1 MTAPPP
7 QRSWGGKRIWHSDA
21 KCHAPRP
28 GVDLRCSG
36 RGYVRSAG
44 AGPQPEL
51 GPVAAGQSQPLRTRL
66 PGRLSHLRARHDLSR
81 GTLVVGGIG
90 RAGDVSDRRDAALAI
105 RQVQGERTRVAPD
118 HLQLRRHPRSGDPAL
133 LDRRLSPLRDAL
145 FDAVDQGG
153 AVLHSRARA
162 DPVSRGRRA
171 GLGHLALAAQDLCR
185 QGTARECG
193 GFRHR
198 RGLRRRLQEARLPA
212 VGHVRGLCWRG
223 RHLHR
228 LDRHLGAGRI
238 VLRADRHPAV
248 GSGVAMTTAQGL
260 PKLVAALAIVAFA
273 LLPTAGLPA
282 FYDSFFYLVFFWVSL
297 STSWALLSGF
307 AGYFS
312 LGHAAFFGVGMYT
325 TATLTTKFGVP
336 FLLTIPAAAAIPALL
351 GVGIGAV
358 VFRLR
363 RLRGELFAL
372 LTLAVTFVIGTIIL
386 NTPIDGGGGVFM
398 SAVPLPHLM
407 STPTGTIY
415 ILGFALCVLTL
426 AIAWWVAHSRLG
438 MGLFAI
444 YDDEDVAEAK
454 GVPTFRYKLLA
465 IALSAGIAGAVGGIH
480 AMYVG
485 FLTVAGTFEL
495 TVPLY
500 VVLMS
505 VLGGSRHWLGP
516 AVGATA
522 ITTLL
527 YAFIS
532 GGEAMV
538 GRAIVGLILIL
549 AILWLPDGVIP
560 AIQHRL
566 KRRRTA
572 PVRILAEVVPV
583 VPATIQPIGE
593 RHILEVRGV
602 VKRFGGLEAL
612 AGVDLDVREGEIFG
626 LVGPNG
632 SGKTTLINVISG
644 HYPLSSGTIA
654 VDGVAIGSLAAH
666 EIARRGVARTYQI
679 PRPFVNM
686 SVLDNVALAATFGGP
701 VRTQA
706 EIRDEAMH
714 WIGFTGLG
722 GKEQALPAELN
733 LHERKFLELARALAA
748 RPKLLLL
755 DEVLSGLNPSEID
768 NAIRLVRAIRAQRA
782 TIVFVEH
789 LMRAVVELSDRIAVL
804 NEGKLFA
811 LGAPREVMRDPRVVS
826 IYLGKAYAA

>member
-1 MTAPPP
+1 MTA
-7 QRSWGGKRIWHSDA
+7 
-21 KCHAPRP
+21 
-28 GVDLRCSG
+28 
-36 RGYVRSAG
+36 
-44 AGPQPEL
+44 
-51 GPVAAGQSQPLRTRL
+51 
-66 PGRLSHLRARHDLSR
+66 
-81 GTLVVGGIG
+81 
-90 RAGDVSDRRDAALAI
+90 RRDLPKAAAALA
-105 RQVQGERTRVAPD
+105 
-118 HLQLRRHPRSGDPAL
+118 L
-133 LDRRLSPLRDAL
+133 
-145 FDAVDQGG
+145 
-153 AVLHSRARA
+153 
-162 DPVSRGRRA
+162 
-171 GLGHLALAAQDLCR
+171 
-185 QGTARECG
+185 
-193 GFRHR
+193 
-198 RGLRRRLQEARLPA
+198 
-212 VGHVRGLCWRG
+212 
-223 RHLHR
+223 
-228 LDRHLGAGRI
+228 
-238 VLRADRHPAV
+238 
-248 GSGVAMTTAQGL
+248 
-260 PKLVAALAIVAFA
+260 VAFA

-282 FYDSFFYLVFFWVSL
+282 FYDSFFYLVFFWISL
-297 STSWALLSGF
+297 ATSWTLLSGF

-325 TATLTTKFGVP
+325 TATLTTKFQVP
-336 FLLTIPAAAAIPALL
+336 FLATVPAAAAVAALL

-372 LTLAVTFVIGTIIL
+372 LTLAVTFVIATIIL

-407 STPTGTIY
+407 PTPTGTIY
-415 ILGFALCVLTL
+415 VLGLALCVLTL
-426 AIAWWVAHSRLG
+426 GTAWWVAHARLG

-444 YDDEDVAEAK
+444 HDDEDVAEAK

-465 IALSAGIAGAVGGIH
+465 FALSAGIAGAVGGIH

-485 FLTVAGTFEL
+485 FITVAGTFEL

-505 VLGGSRHWLGP
+505 VLGGSRHWFGP
-516 AVGATA
+516 AIGATA

-538 GRAIVGLILIL
+538 GRAIVGLILIV

-560 AIQHRL
+560 AVQHWL
-566 KRRRTA
+566 KRRRPR
-572 PVRILAEVVPV
+572 PVKARAEVVPV
-583 VPATIQPIGE
+583 VPATQPIGE
-593 RHILEVRGV
+593 RNILEVRGV
-602 VKRFGGLEAL
+602 AKRFGGLQAL

-644 HYPLSSGTIA
+644 FYPLTSGTIT
-654 VDGVAIGSLAAH
+654 VDGAEIGRAPAH

-679 PRPFVNM
+679 PRPFANM
-686 SVLDNVALAATFGGP
+686 SVLDNVSLCATFGGSL
-701 VRTQA
+701 RSRA

-722 GKEQALPAELN
+722 GKEEALPAELN

-755 DEVLSGLNPSEID
+755 DEVLSGLNPAEVD
-768 NAIRLVRAIRAQRA
+768 NAIRLVRAIRAQGA

-811 LGAPREVMRDPRVVS
+811 LGAPREVMRDPRVVR

>member
-1 MTAPPP
+1 MN
-7 QRSWGGKRIWHSDA
+7 
-21 KCHAPRP
+21 
-28 GVDLRCSG
+28 
-36 RGYVRSAG
+36 
-44 AGPQPEL
+44 
-51 GPVAAGQSQPLRTRL
+51 AA
-66 PGRLSHLRARHDLSR
+66 
-81 GTLVVGGIG
+81 
-90 RAGDVSDRRDAALAI
+90 RD
-105 RQVQGERTRVAPD
+105 
-118 HLQLRRHPRSGDPAL
+118 
-133 LDRRLSPLRDAL
+133 
-145 FDAVDQGG
+145 
-153 AVLHSRARA
+153 
-162 DPVSRGRRA
+162 
-171 GLGHLALAAQDLCR
+171 
-185 QGTARECG
+185 
-193 GFRHR
+193 
-198 RGLRRRLQEARLPA
+198 
-212 VGHVRGLCWRG
+212 
-223 RHLHR
+223 
-228 LDRHLGAGRI
+228 
-238 VLRADRHPAV
+238 
-248 GSGVAMTTAQGL
+248 L
-260 PKLVAALAIVAFA
+260 PKLVAGLAIVALA
-273 LLPTAGLPA
+273 VLPTAGLPA
-282 FYDSFFYLVFFWVSL
+282 FYDSFVYLVFFWVSL

-336 FLLTIPAAAAIPALL
+336 FLLTIPAAAAVAALL

-398 SAVPLPHLM
+398 SAVPLPQLM
-407 STPTGTIY
+407 PTPTGTIY

-426 AIAWWVAHSRLG
+426 VTAWWVAHSRLG

-444 YDDEDVAEAK
+444 HDDEDVAEAK

-465 IALSAGIAGAVGGIH
+465 FALSAGIAGAVGGIH

-532 GGEAMV
+532 GGEAMI
-538 GRAIVGLILIL
+538 GRAVVGLILIT

-560 AIQHRL
+560 AIQHWAK
-566 KRRRTA
+566 KRRPA
-572 PVRILAEVVPV
+572 PAKAHAEVVPV
-583 VPATIQPIGE
+583 VPAKVLPIGE
-593 RHILEVRGV
+593 RHILEVRAV
-602 VKRFGGLEAL
+602 TKRFGGLQAL

-644 HYPLSSGTIA
+644 HYPLSSGTA
-654 VDGVAIGSLAAH
+654 TVDGVSIGGLAAH

-701 VRTQA
+701 VRAQRA
-706 EIRDEAMH
+706 IRDEARH
-714 WIGFTGLG
+714 WIGFTGLA
-722 GKEQALPAELN
+722 GKEAALPAELN

-748 RPKLLLL
+748 KPKLLLL
-755 DEVLSGLNPSEID
+755 DEVLSGLNPAEID
-768 NAIRLVRAIRAQRA
+768 SAIRLVRAIRGQGA

-804 NEGKLFA
+804 NEGKLLA

-826 IYLGKAYAA
+826 VYLGKAYAA

>member
-1 MTAPPP
+1 MNAA
-7 QRSWGGKRIWHSDA
+7 RVISR
-21 KCHAPRP
+21 
-28 GVDLRCSG
+28 DL
-36 RGYVRSAG
+36 
-44 AGPQPEL
+44 PK
-51 GPVAAGQSQPLRTRL
+51 
-66 PGRLSHLRARHDLSR
+66 
-81 GTLVVGGIG
+81 VV
-90 RAGDVSDRRDAALAI
+90 
-105 RQVQGERTRVAPD
+105 
-118 HLQLRRHPRSGDPAL
+118 
-133 LDRRLSPLRDAL
+133 
-145 FDAVDQGG
+145 
-153 AVLHSRARA
+153 
-162 DPVSRGRRA
+162 A
-171 GLGHLALAAQDLCR
+171 GLG
-185 QGTARECG
+185 
-193 GFRHR
+193 
-198 RGLRRRLQEARLPA
+198 
-212 VGHVRGLCWRG
+212 
-223 RHLHR
+223 
-228 LDRHLGAGRI
+228 
-238 VLRADRHPAV
+238 
-248 GSGVAMTTAQGL
+248 
-260 PKLVAALAIVAFA
+260 IVAFA

-325 TATLTTKFGVP
+325 TATLTTKLDVP
-336 FLLTIPAAAAIPALL
+336 FLATIPAAAAIAALL
-351 GVGIGAV
+351 GIGIGAV

-372 LTLAVTFVIGTIIL
+372 LTLAVTFVIATIIL

-407 STPTGTIY
+407 PTPTGTIY
-415 ILGFALCVLTL
+415 MLGFAMCVLTL
-426 AIAWWVAHSRLG
+426 ATAWWVAHSRLG

-444 YDDEDVAEAK
+444 HDDEDVAEAK

-465 IALSAGIAGAVGGIH
+465 FALSAGIAGAVGGIH

-505 VLGGSRHWLGP
+505 VLGGSRHWFGP
-516 AVGATA
+516 AIGAAA

-560 AIQHRL
+560 AIQHWL
-566 KRRRTA
+566 KRRRPQ
-572 PVRILAEVVPV
+572 PVRARAEVVPV
-583 VPATIQPIGE
+583 VPAPPPI
-593 RHILEVRGV
+593 RDRPILEVRGV
-602 VKRFGGLEAL
+602 TKRFGGLQAL
-612 AGVDLDVREGEIFG
+612 GGVDLEVREGEIFG

-632 SGKTTLINVISG
+632 SGKTTLINVIAG
-644 HYPLSSGTIA
+644 HYPLSSGTVA
-654 VDGVAIGSLAAH
+654 VDGVEIGNLPAH
-666 EIARRGVARTYQI
+666 DIARRGVARTYQI
-679 PRPFVNM
+679 PRPFATL
-686 SVLDNVALAATFGGP
+686 SVLDNVVMAATFGGP
-701 VRTQA
+701 LLARL

-714 WIGFTGLG
+714 WIGFTGLA
-722 GKEQALPAELN
+722 GKEAALPAELN

-755 DEVLSGLNPSEID
+755 DEVLSGLNPAEVD
-768 NAIRLVRAIRAQRA
+768 NAIRLVRAIRAQGA

-811 LGAPREVMRDPRVVS
+811 LGVPREVMRDPRVVS